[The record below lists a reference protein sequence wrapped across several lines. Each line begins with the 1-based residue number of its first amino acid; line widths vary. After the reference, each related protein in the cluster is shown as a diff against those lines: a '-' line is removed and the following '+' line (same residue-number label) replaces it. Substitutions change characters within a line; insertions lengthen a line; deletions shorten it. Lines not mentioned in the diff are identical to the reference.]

1 MRDPGRVGCATN
13 RVAAVMPRLAAN
25 ARAVSPLLSCSAINA
40 RHFASVFVMP
50 PDRGNNQWRSQMGL
64 PGAYRA
70 VTGFGTTFEQV
81 ARTVLRAPHQRIGVV
96 MAAGGWERFFL
107 RAD

>member
-1 MRDPGRVGCATN
+1 M
-13 RVAAVMPRLAAN
+13 
-25 ARAVSPLLSCSAINA
+25 
-40 RHFASVFVMP
+40 
-50 PDRGNNQWRSQMGL
+50 
-64 PGAYRA
+64 
-70 VTGFGTTFEQV
+70 TGFGTIFEQV